1 MQNIQSFA
9 MCLEEI
15 AKEVP
20 VPSKQVWNSMAHVA
34 THLLVEG
41 YVLVFYFSEGSDF
54 TKLLFML

>member
-41 YVLVFYFSEGSDF
+41 YVLIFYFSEGSDF
-54 TKLLFML
+54 T

>member
-1 MQNIQSFA
+1 

-20 VPSKQVWNSMAHVA
+20 VPCKHVWNSMAHVA

-41 YVLVFYFSEGSDF
+41 
-54 TKLLFML
+54 